1 MAVDDC
7 GAFIEK
13 FLLQMSSPSDQ
24 LPLSGLTF
32 AVKDIFDIE
41 GHVAGFG
48 NPEWLRTHPPAN
60 QTAPAVLTILR
71 GGATCIGKTMMDEMA
86 FSINGEN
93 FHYGTPQN
101 PCASGR
107 IPGGSS
113 SGSGVAV
120 AAKLVDFSLGV
131 IFLLRTDTGG
141 SVRVPASYCGVLG
154 FRPSHGVVST
164 SGVIPMTQSF
174 DTVGNVFVAE
184 PLASPLSFD
193 INYVSLAILPCE
205 NGWFARDSAILKRVG
220 WLLLQEPEV
229 EHYKPTKVFIAED
242 CFKLLS
248 SITSERLTQAFVSS
262 VEKLF
267 GDIKISIGIGDYLF
281 DLSTAGHLIKQ
292 ISLGK
297 YVEDKVP
304 SLKHFMIEEN
314 DGYKH
319 SIPSLAALVRSKR
332 LLQRHE
338 FKINHG
344 EWVGSYSS
352 HLGPGISEQ
361 ILEFIREATDENID
375 LSRSIQI
382 ELREVL
388 AALLEDFGVLAIPTV
403 PGPPPKLNTD
413 ISEQFDFRAK
423 AFSLL
428 TIAAVSGV
436 CQVSIPLGLYNGL
449 PVSISLLAKHG
460 SDGFLL
466 NLVDCLYSTLKEEV
480 EAIY

>member
-120 AAKLVDFSLGV
+120 AAKLVDFSLGTIPQFV
-131 IFLLRTDTGG
+131 GTDTGG

-174 DTVGNVFVAE
+174 DTV
-184 PLASPLSFD
+184 
-193 INYVSLAILPCE
+193 
-205 NGWFARDSAILKRVG
+205 GWFARDSAILKRVG

-267 GDIKISIGIGDYLF
+267 G
-281 DLSTAGHLIKQ
+281 GHLIKQ

>member
-1 MAVDDC
+1 MAVQDH
-7 GAFIEK
+7 GAFIQK

-24 LPLSGLTF
+24 LPLTGLTF
-32 AVKDIFDIE
+32 AVKDIFDID
-41 GHVAGFG
+41 GYATGFG

-60 QTAPAVLTILR
+60 QTAPAVLAILR
-71 GGATCIGKTMMDEMA
+71 GGATCIGKTIMDEMA
-86 FSINGEN
+86 FSISGEN

-101 PCASGR
+101 PCALNR
-107 IPGGSS
+107 TPGGSS
-113 SGSGVAV
+113 SGSAVAV
-120 AAKLVDFSLGV
+120 GAKLVDFSLG
-131 IFLLRTDTGG
+131 TDTGG
-141 SVRVPASYCGVLG
+141 SVRVPASYCGILG

-174 DTVGNVFVAE
+174 DTVG
-184 PLASPLSFD
+184 
-193 INYVSLAILPCE
+193 
-205 NGWFARDSAILKRVG
+205 WFARDSAILERVG
-220 WLLLQEPEV
+220 RLLLQEPEV
-229 EHYKPTKVFIAED
+229 ERYKPTQVLIAED
-242 CFKLLS
+242 CFKLS
-248 SITSERLTQAFVSS
+248 SIPSERLTQALVNS
-262 VEKLF
+262 VKKLF
-267 GDIKISIGIGDYLF
+267 G
-281 DLSTAGHLIKQ
+281 GHLIKR

-344 EWVGSYSS
+344 EWVGSYKS
-352 HLGPGISEQ
+352 HLGPGTSER
-361 ILEFIREATDENID
+361 ILEYIRDATDENTD

-382 ELREVL
+382 ELREAL
-388 AALLEDFGVLAIPTV
+388 AALLENFGVLAIPTV

-413 ISEQFDFRAK
+413 ISELYDFRAK

-436 CQVSIPLGLYNGL
+436 CQVSIPLGLYDGL

-466 NLVDCLYSTLKEEV
+466 NVVDSLYSTLKEEV
-480 EAIY
+480 DAIY

>member
-1 MAVDDC
+1 MHANYH
-7 GAFIEK
+7 GAK
-13 FLLQMSSPSDQ
+13 F
-24 LPLSGLTF
+24 T
-32 AVKDIFDIE
+32 
-41 GHVAGFG
+41 
-48 NPEWLRTHPPAN
+48 
-60 QTAPAVLTILR
+60 
-71 GGATCIGKTMMDEMA
+71 
-86 FSINGEN
+86 INGEN

-101 PCASGR
+101 PYASDR

-113 SGSGVAV
+113 SGSSVAV
-120 AAKLVDFSLGV
+120 AAKLVDFSLG
-131 IFLLRTDTGG
+131 TDTGG
-141 SVRVPASYCGVLG
+141 SVRVPASYCGILG

-174 DTVGNVFVAE
+174 DTVG
-184 PLASPLSFD
+184 
-193 INYVSLAILPCE
+193 
-205 NGWFARDSAILKRVG
+205 WFARDSTILKRVG
-220 WLLLQEPEV
+220 RLLLKEPEI
-229 EHYKPTKVFIAED
+229 EHYKPTQVFIAED
-242 CFKLLS
+242 CFKLS
-248 SITSERLTQAFVSS
+248 SISSERLTQSFVNS

-267 GDIKISIGIGDYLF
+267 G
-281 DLSTAGHLIKQ
+281 GHLLKQ
-292 ISLGK
+292 ISLGN
-297 YVEDKVP
+297 YVEDNVP
-304 SLKHFMIEEN
+304 SLKHFMIQEN

-344 EWVGSYSS
+344 EWVGSYKS
-352 HLGPGISEQ
+352 HLGPGISER
-361 ILEFIREATDENID
+361 ILEYITEATDENTD

-382 ELREVL
+382 ELREAL

-413 ISEQFDFRAK
+413 ISEQYDFRAK

-466 NLVDCLYSTLKEEV
+466 NVVDSLYSTLKEEV